1 MTVDL
6 DRLCPVSLEA
16 LLEAA
21 ALQTRIDRKYVLA
34 EDDLAGALATLPG
47 SLRVLEIDGRRRF
60 AYRSTYFDTPELDA
74 FHTSG
79 RGRRRRFKVRTRVY
93 RHSGETWLEV
103 KTRGPRGTTVKD
115 RLPYDLADAGRLT
128 AEARDFV
135 GATLAA
141 RSVADVD
148 AASLVPT
155 LHTSYERVTLLLT
168 AAEAMSRATI
178 DSGLAWRR
186 PGSTLS
192 VSVPDTLIVETK
204 GGSSPSVLDRALWQA
219 GTRPSSVSKYGAGL
233 ATLDDDL
240 PDLKWHRVLTQ
251 LPTSPRIA

>member
-1 MTVDL
+1 MTFDL
-6 DRLCPVSLEA
+6 DQLRPVTLEH
-16 LLEAA
+16 LLSDAE
-21 ALQTRIDRKYVLA
+21 LQTRIDRKYVLA
-34 EDDLAGALATLPG
+34 DDELASVLTALPA
-47 SLRVLEIDGRRRF
+47 SLRVLEIEGRRRF
-60 AYRSTYFDTPELDA
+60 AYRSTYFDTPALDA

-128 AEARDFV
+128 AEACDFV
-135 GATLAA
+135 ATTLAA
-141 RSVADVD
+141 HRVADVD
-148 AASLVPT
+148 ASALVPS

-168 AAEAMSRATI
+168 DAGVSRATI

-204 GGSSPSVLDRALWQA
+204 GGSSPSALDRALWRAAPVPA
-219 GTRPSSVSKYGAGL
+219 GSASTAPA
-233 ATLDDDL
+233 L
-240 PDLKWHRVLTQ
+240 PPLTTTC
-251 LPTSPRIA
+251 PT

>member
-6 DRLCPVSLEA
+6 DRLRPVSLEA
-16 LLEAA
+16 LLDQA

-34 EDDLAGALATLPG
+34 DDDLAGALLDASRQPA
-47 SLRVLEIDGRRRF
+47 RVLEIDGRRRF
-60 AYRSTYFDTPELDA
+60 AYRSTYFDTPALDA

-128 AEARDFV
+128 AAGPRLRRRHPRRAHV
-135 GATLAA
+135 
-141 RSVADVD
+141 VADVD
-148 AASLVPT
+148 AARLVPS

-168 AAEAMSRATI
+168 EP
-178 DSGLAWRR
+178 RR
-186 PGSTLS
+186 G
-192 VSVPDTLIVETK
+192 
-204 GGSSPSVLDRALWQA
+204 
-219 GTRPSSVSKYGAGL
+219 
-233 ATLDDDL
+233 
-240 PDLKWHRVLTQ
+240 
-251 LPTSPRIA
+251 